1 MDGWIEENRC
11 SSSSGSNDR
20 GVREDVLHQMD
31 RLEIAQRRSADDDD
45 QIGECRIPNG
55 EVELIFSHSETGF
68 GQVDVMLLLL
78 LPLPLL
84 MGLKNKHVIG

>member
-1 MDGWIEENRC
+1 M
-11 SSSSGSNDR
+11 
-20 GVREDVLHQMD
+20 LHQMD

-55 EVELIFSHSETGF
+55 EVELIFSHSGTGF
-68 GQVDVMLLLL
+68 GQVDVMLLLLL